1 MDSVFELESYTFID
15 IVGADC
21 EKFLKGQLSINTN
34 KLEVHKAKL
43 AAFCNPK
50 GRVVSLF
57 HIHST
62 NEGVRLI
69 LPREIVDSTVA
80 HLKKYIVFFKAE
92 VKVAASLVLPLVAS
106 MEKRQSEVDN
116 SSVTIDGTGLS
127 VITDG
132 ELSDTFSDK
141 TLPQNQQWYWQL
153 ASNRIP
159 WLTTESVEQFLPH
172 NLNLPKLS
180 AVDFNKGCFTGQEVI
195 ARMQYKGKLKQH
207 MQLLQCESSL
217 TFEPKIKL
225 IQEDKNVGEVIC
237 SANKGQETLILAL
250 LKDSITKDK
259 SFQLN
264 IENSPILSLVE

>member
-1 MDSVFELESYTFID
+1 MDSVFELESCTFID

-21 EKFLKGQLSINTN
+21 EKFLKGQLSINAN
-34 KLEVHKAKL
+34 KLEAHKAKL

-57 HIHST
+57 HIHLT

-69 LPREIVDSTVA
+69 LPKEIVDSTVA

-92 VKVAASLVLPLVAS
+92 IKAATSFVRLLAS
-106 MEKRQSEVDN
+106 NMEEEQSEVNN
-116 SSVTIDGTGLS
+116 SSVIIADTGLS
-127 VITDG
+127 VFTDNEITD
-132 ELSDTFSDK
+132 TCSDK
-141 TLPQNQQWYWQL
+141 TTIQNQQWYWQL

-159 WLTTESVEQFLPH
+159 WLTAESVEQFLPH

-195 ARMQYKGKLKQH
+195 ARMQYKAKLKQH
-207 MQLLQCESSL
+207 MQLLKCESSL

-225 IQEDKNVGEVIC
+225 IQEDKSVGEVIC
-237 SANKGQETLILAL
+237 SANKEQETLILAL
-250 LKDSITKDK
+250 LKDSVTKNK

-264 IENSPILSLVE
+264 SENSPILTLVE